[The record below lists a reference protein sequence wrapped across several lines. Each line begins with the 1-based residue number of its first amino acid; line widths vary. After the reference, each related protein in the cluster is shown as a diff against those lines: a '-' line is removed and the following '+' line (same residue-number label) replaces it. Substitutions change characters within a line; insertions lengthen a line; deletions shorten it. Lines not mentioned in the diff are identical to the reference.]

1 MLYGMSRQGWLPVR
15 LGNIDPR
22 TRTPLFATLLVS
34 AIILFLALCF
44 PLESLAKA
52 TSYVIL
58 VVFSLV
64 NAALW
69 IIKGRDGDPA
79 DIRVYPRWVSLCG
92 FLLTVG
98 LLTFELSAL

>member
-1 MLYGMSRQGWLPVR
+1 MSREGWLPVR
-15 LGNIDPR
+15 LGHIDPR
-22 TRTPLFATLLVS
+22 THTPLFATLLVS
-34 AIILFLALCF
+34 AMILFMALWF

-69 IIKGRDGDPA
+69 IIKRRDVNPPG
-79 DIRVYPRWVSLCG
+79 IRVYPRWVPLCG
-92 FLLTVG
+92 LFLTVG
-98 LLTFELSAL
+98 LLTFELSTL